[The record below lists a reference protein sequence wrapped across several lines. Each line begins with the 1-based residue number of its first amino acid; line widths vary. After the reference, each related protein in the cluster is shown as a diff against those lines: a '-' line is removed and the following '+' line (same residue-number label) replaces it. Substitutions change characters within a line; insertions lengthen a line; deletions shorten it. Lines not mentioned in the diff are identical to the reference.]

1 MSTYITLL
9 SSIIDNIVLYLY
21 FQTMFEKRK
30 DKVRFY
36 WLILAFLLSDFIFW
50 KITAPFNG
58 DVSNMVTFF
67 RTSLTNLR
75 TFLLS
80 FFFVSG
86 FIYRVLVIV
95 SYSIIISICEELAY
109 YIIAHFTD
117 VTIQFDTLPEITFT
131 SISFICDLLIIL
143 IIMIIHIIKKKKAG
157 VKSKN
162 MQHF

>member
-9 SSIIDNIVLYLY
+9 SSVIDNIVLYLY
-21 FQTMFEKRK
+21 LQTMFEKRK
-30 DKVRFY
+30 DKVHFY

-50 KITAPFNG
+50 KITAPFNA
-58 DVSNMVTFF
+58 DVSNMVTLF

-86 FIYRVLVIV
+86 VIYRVLVIV

-109 YIIAHFTD
+109 YNYCSFYECYD
-117 VTIQFDTLPEITFT
+117 
-131 SISFICDLLIIL
+131 SIR
-143 IIMIIHIIKKKKAG
+143 HPP
-157 VKSKN
+157 
-162 MQHF
+162 

>member
-75 TFLLS
+75 DLSSLFLFCLRVYLS
-80 FFFVSG
+80 CIG
-86 FIYRVLVIV
+86 N
-95 SYSIIISICEELAY
+95 CK
-109 YIIAHFTD
+109 
-117 VTIQFDTLPEITFT
+117 
-131 SISFICDLLIIL
+131 LLHYNL
-143 IIMIIHIIKKKKAG
+143 
-157 VKSKN
+157 N
-162 MQHF
+162 L